1 MCTDLQVIMHKRKTN
16 STTTQPHNPHN
27 NNPTKYIE
35 YIPINRKYV
44 QYISMFSRKYARKA
58 QKRSREIFPNM

>member
-16 STTTQPHNPHN
+16 STTTQPHNPH